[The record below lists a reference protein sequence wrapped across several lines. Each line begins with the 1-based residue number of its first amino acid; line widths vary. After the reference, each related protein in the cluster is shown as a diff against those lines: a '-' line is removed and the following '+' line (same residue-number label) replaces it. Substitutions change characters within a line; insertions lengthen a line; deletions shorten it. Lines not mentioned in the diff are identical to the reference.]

1 MASVFLFSVCSPG
14 TLAPCHRGNSEDP
27 HISDA
32 RRHDFGNPDVTCIHG
47 YKAPGSR
54 ITHLPAILALLIC
67 LGLAQGSYAEEKSGQ
82 QAPQPGS
89 GGPPQDPDFWLEFL
103 PPFVSQV
110 VKLRLDE
117 QRGLITPEEAAAVSL
132 DDIWNSITLPTDSP
146 SEAWLKFL
154 PSYTAKMLKTQMDE
168 QKAMANGP
176 MGSRFSYVPPQAA
189 RFM

>member
-1 MASVFLFSVCSPG
+1 MDIRQKGHSKEVHVTLQLEG
-14 TLAPCHRGNSEDP
+14 TMES
-27 HISDA
+27 
-32 RRHDFGNPDVTCIHG
+32 
-47 YKAPGSR
+47 KAPGSR
-54 ITHLPAILALLIC
+54 MTHLPAILALLIC

-82 QAPQPGS
+82 QAPQLGS